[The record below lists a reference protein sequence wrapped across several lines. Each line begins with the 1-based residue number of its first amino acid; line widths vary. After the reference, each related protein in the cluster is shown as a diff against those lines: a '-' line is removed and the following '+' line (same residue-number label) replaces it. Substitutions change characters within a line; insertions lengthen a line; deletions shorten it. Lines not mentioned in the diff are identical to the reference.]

1 MAWEDRGVPHGISE
15 LAPAYAQAVQSG
27 PGGPAFPSVSQ
38 SIAEPMRSTFRGR
51 RMASVIGSIRGV
63 RTGPERLRSS

>member
-15 LAPAYAQAVQSG
+15 LAPASAQAVQSG

-38 SIAEPMRSTFRGR
+38 SIAGPM
-51 RMASVIGSIRGV
+51 
-63 RTGPERLRSS
+63 